1 MLERAYVLGHAEVNL
16 LDSSRK
22 LGSDTAYECLLGSD
36 TAYACLLGSDTAYK
50 CIEYQSLIIYDGSSE
65 YFRPQLSEFSVVV
78 FCGWIGT

>member
-1 MLERAYVLGHAEVNL
+1 VLERAYVLGHAEVNL

-22 LGSDTAYECLLGSD
+22 LGSDTAYE
-36 TAYACLLGSDTAYK
+36 CLLGSDTAYK

>member
-22 LGSDTAYECLLGSD
+22 LGSDTAYE
-36 TAYACLLGSDTAYK
+36 CLLGSDTAYK